1 MTYRKFYEEIYEII
15 KAVKP
20 YGIFNQYIPMHN
32 TIIAL
37 IDEIDQAQG
46 KKHDNFRN
54 RYLPKTL
61 SLPEAVAY
69 ATVTTSKRFI
79 NENNKYEK
87 ELKELPKGSLIGYWT
102 TVKKVIFYTK
112 DRRSLGQFV
121 LPKKGLIIFQGEEI
135 EVIEKKSIRQK
146 RSDSKYHDLIE
157 VGKIEVEGEILSKK
171 IWRREG

>member
-15 KAVKP
+15 KAVKR
-20 YGIFNQYIPMHN
+20 YGIFNQYRPIHN

-46 KKHDNFRN
+46 KKHDNFRH

-79 NENNKYEK
+79 NENNKYEE
-87 ELKELPKGSLIGYWT
+87 ELKRLPKGSFIGYWT
-102 TVKKVIFYTK
+102 TVKKVIFYTE
-112 DRRSLGQFV
+112 DQRSLGQFV
-121 LPKKGLIIFQGEEI
+121 LPKKGLIIFQDEEI
-135 EVIEKKSIRQK
+135 EVIEKESIRQK
-146 RSDSKYHDLIE
+146 RSDSKYHDLNE
-157 VGKIEVEGEILSKK
+157 VGKIKVEGEILPKK
-171 IWRREG
+171 VWRREE